1 MILITIMMMKMKMK
15 MLWMLMVVMMMIK
28 VYSFWFGRE
37 EELVSLHSSEK
48 IDMGG
53 VATEK
58 QCLNDLYILYSIFVV
73 FINIPYELTSWN
85 KSIGCCCWR

>member
-28 VYSFWFGRE
+28 VYSLFG
-37 EELVSLHSSEK
+37 LGVKKSLWTWHSSEK

-53 VATEK
+53 IATK
-58 QCLNDLYILYSIFVV
+58 YQYLNDLYTFAFNFSTV
-73 FINIPYELTSWN
+73 FKHTLWTQFLE
-85 KSIGCCCWR
+85 